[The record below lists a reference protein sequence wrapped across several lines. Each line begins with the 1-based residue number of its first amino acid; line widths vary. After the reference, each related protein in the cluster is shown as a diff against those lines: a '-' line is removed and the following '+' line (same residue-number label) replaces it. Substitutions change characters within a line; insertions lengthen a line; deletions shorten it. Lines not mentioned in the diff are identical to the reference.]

1 MSTSE
6 ERVALLEERMDH
18 QVEMLADLRA
28 EFHAFRNE
36 MREELATIRRY
47 FEQIDRRFEQ
57 VDRRF
62 EQVDRRFEQVDRRF
76 EQVDQRFVWL
86 VGVQMGTLV
95 AIIGVLVGA
104 LYR

>member
-1 MSTSE
+1 MATSDD
-6 ERVALLEERMDH
+6 RVALLEERMDH
-18 QVEMLADLRA
+18 HAEMLSDLRA
-28 EFHAFRNE
+28 EVHAFRGE
-36 MREELATIRRY
+36 MREELAAIRRS
-47 FEQIDRRFEQ
+47 FEQI
-57 VDRRF
+57 DRRF

-86 VGVQMGTLV
+86 VGVQLGTLV